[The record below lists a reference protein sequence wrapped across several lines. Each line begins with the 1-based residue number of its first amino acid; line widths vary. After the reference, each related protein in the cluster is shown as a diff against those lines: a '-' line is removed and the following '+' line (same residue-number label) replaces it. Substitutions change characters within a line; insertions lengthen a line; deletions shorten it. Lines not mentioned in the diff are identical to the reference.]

1 MQMII
6 LVACASIACIVFG
19 VMLYSIAV
27 FRAPVGSTPSAFRQ
41 RRGIEL
47 LWALI
52 PIMIVIG
59 TAAPAVGALLPAD
72 TSVMFTYSVAPAN

>member
-1 MQMII
+1 MQLIV
-6 LVACASIACIVFG
+6 LGACASVAGIVFG
-19 VMLYSIAV
+19 VMLYSIAA
-27 FRAPVGSTPSAFRQ
+27 FHAPVGSTPSAFRQ

-59 TAAPAVGALLPAD
+59 TAAPSVRALLPID
-72 TSVMFTYSVAPAN
+72 TSVMFAG

>member
-1 MQMII
+1 MQLIV
-6 LVACASIACIVFG
+6 LGTCVSIAGIVFG
-19 VMLYSIAV
+19 VMLYSIAS
-27 FRAPVGSTPSAFRQ
+27 FHAPVGSTPSAFRQ

-72 TSVMFTYSVAPAN
+72 TAASFASFTPAK